1 VLWDVDP
8 RDWSDGSA
16 ATITSRVLGAL
27 RPGGRNIVLLHD
39 GVNRSR
45 VTLAAVPGIVRG
57 ARQRGYCFAELGPAG
72 NPVRPVR
79 DVRVSD
85 ADVTEPAPGEV
96 APLTFTI
103 RLDRPA
109 PRRVSVRVHTED
121 RSARAGEDYV
131 AVDRRVELPAGAT
144 RLQVTVQV
152 TGDQVDE
159 GPEHL
164 RLLLSEPQG
173 LRVRDGVG
181 VGTIRD

>member
-1 VLWDVDP
+1 
-8 RDWSDGSA
+8 
-16 ATITSRVLGAL
+16 
-27 RPGGRNIVLLHD
+27 
-39 GVNRSR
+39 
-45 VTLAAVPGIVRG
+45 
-57 ARQRGYCFAELGPAG
+57 
-72 NPVRPVR
+72 
-79 DVRVSD
+79 VSD
-85 ADVTEPAPGEV
+85 AEVAEPAPGEA

-109 PRRVSVRVHTED
+109 PRRVSVRVRTED
-121 RSARAGEDYV
+121 RSAQAGEDYV

-181 VGTIRD
+181 VGTILG